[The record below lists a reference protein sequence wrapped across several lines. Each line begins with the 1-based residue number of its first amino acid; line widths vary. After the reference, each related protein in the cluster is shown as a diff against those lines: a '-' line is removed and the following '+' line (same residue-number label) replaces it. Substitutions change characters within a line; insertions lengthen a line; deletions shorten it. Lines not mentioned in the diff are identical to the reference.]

1 MYRKEMNERSPMRVF
16 ERSMCG
22 GLGRGNLGVVVAAS
36 GVGKTALLVQIALDD
51 LLRDRRV
58 LHISYE
64 HGVDDIRAYYSAIFH
79 DLSASSRLDE
89 ADAVKADIEQHR
101 LIFSLSAHAESAP
114 PSQRGGRTSISKLLE
129 VVGFA
134 RTYAHF
140 EPDAVIVDGFELGAG
155 GGEALGALRT
165 LAEELNAEVW
175 ISVRS
180 EDLPL
185 ASPSLPPPLEGVES
199 LVDVVVGL
207 RPAQNSVR
215 LRVLKDHERT
225 NLSDPELRLDPHT
238 LRLLDQ
244 DVTPVSE
251 RRRDPRQFRLV
262 SGGSLGAEAEFGDC
276 AERWG
281 MPEVNYSFE
290 GHRAL
295 VRRRGVRVLDEAQ
308 LRKGDFSLVYVSKR
322 LGRSLSDIPQVRDVL
337 RTIWHQVTEA
347 RQVFMIGMIQEDGTL
362 RGGTGWGAEL
372 ARLWNKPLF
381 VFDQQKRAWFTWN
394 GSAWEFVSQ
403 PTITR
408 EVFAG
413 IGTQQ
418 LNDDGKAAIHDL
430 FVRSFGEAPKTSG
443 S

>member
-1 MYRKEMNERSPMRVF
+1 MYRKEMNELSPMRVF
-16 ERSMCG
+16 EKSLCG
-22 GLGRGNLGVVVAAS
+22 GLGRGKLGVVVAPS
-36 GVGKTALLVQIALDD
+36 GIGKTALLVHIALDD

-58 LHISYE
+58 LHISYA

-79 DLSASSRLDE
+79 DLSESSRLDD
-89 ADAVKADIEQHR
+89 ADTVQVDIEQHR
-101 LIFSLSAHAESAP
+101 LIFSLSSHADNAP
-114 PSQRGGRTSISKLLE
+114 PSQRGGRTSVSKLLE

-140 EPDAVIVDGFELGAG
+140 EPDVVIVDGFELGAAG
-155 GGEALGALRT
+155 DQGLAALRQ
-165 LAEELNAEVW
+165 LAQELHAEVW
-175 ISVRS
+175 ISMRAD
-180 EDLPL
+180 DLPL
-185 ASPSLPPPLEGVES
+185 GSARLPESLEAHES
-199 LVDVVVGL
+199 LVDVVVSL
-207 RPAQNSVR
+207 RPAHDAVHLR
-215 LRVLKDHERT
+215 LLKDHERK
-225 NLSDPELRLDPHT
+225 NLNDLELRLDPHT
-238 LRLLDQ
+238 LRLLDEN
-244 DVTPVSE
+244 VEPGSE

-262 SGGSLGAEAEFGDC
+262 SGGSIGAEAEFGAC

-281 MPEVNYSFE
+281 MSEVNYSFE

-295 VRRRGVRVLDEAQ
+295 ERRRGVRVLDEAQ
-308 LRKGDFSLVYVSKR
+308 LKRGDFSLVYVSRR
-322 LGRSLSDIPQVRDVL
+322 LGRSLSDIPRVRDVL

-347 RQVFMIGMIQEDGTL
+347 RQVFMIGMIQQDGTL

-394 GSAWEFVSQ
+394 GSAWEFVGQ

-418 LNDDGKAAIHDL
+418 LNDDGKTAIHDL
-430 FVRSFGEAPKTSG
+430 FVRSFGAAPKSSVG
-443 S
+443 